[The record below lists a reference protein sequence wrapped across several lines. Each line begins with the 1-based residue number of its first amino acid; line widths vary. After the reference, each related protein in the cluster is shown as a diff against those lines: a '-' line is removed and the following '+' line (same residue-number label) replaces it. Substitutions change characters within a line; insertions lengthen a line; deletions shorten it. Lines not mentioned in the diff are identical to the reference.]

1 MLTRSPAF
9 TAIAVLT
16 LALGIGANTAIFSV
30 VNAVLLN
37 PFPYRDHSRLMLIR
51 QSLPKIGIGVQT
63 RSSGPEFF
71 EYKEQDGIFEQIAAW
86 EPVSRNLTGGIEPER
101 VAAAKVSGDLF
112 DMLGIAPVLG
122 RTIDNGDQGP
132 KAEPV
137 LVLSY
142 ALWQSRFGGE
152 ESILGQKVALDDDPY
167 TVIGVMPQNFGFD
180 GGSAWFPFPMELDK
194 LDRKYRQFAVIA
206 RLKQGISIDQAQAEL
221 DVEARRVEQNFA
233 GVNPE
238 YEGRGI
244 TVTPYRDWVLG
255 TMRPALLVLIYAVTA
270 ILLIACVNIANLLLV
285 RAVKRE
291 KEIAIR
297 TALGASRI
305 AIIRQLLA
313 ESLLLAAVGGGLAL
327 LLASWGI
334 DALLPLI
341 PENTITQ
348 GLAINIDG
356 TVLVYTMAVSILTS
370 LLFGL
375 WPAFNASRVNL
386 SDSIK
391 EGSQKASLSLRGR
404 RSQSILVVSE
414 IALSLVLL
422 VSAGLM
428 ITSFARLTRVDPG
441 FDAEHV
447 LSMRINLPPARY
459 RDSAQRADF
468 FEQVIDRVSK
478 LPGVE
483 SAGVASHMPFVYT
496 ENATFTVETESVDPS
511 IRTLN
516 IDTRTVST
524 GYFRTL
530 GVRLLQGEEFS
541 PQDRG
546 NTPPVII
553 VNRTLAEKY
562 WPDQEAVGKRIMIV
576 RPNRP
581 GVSLTVKG
589 VVEDSAQM
597 SLDIPVNP
605 EIYFTLAQNAGAYR
619 RMNLAV
625 RSGANPHSLAGSIV
639 REIQSI
645 DKDQPVYQVQ
655 TLEELIGIS
664 IAARRLVMFLLALF
678 SGIAMLLAAVGIYGV
693 MTNNVSQRTHEIGIR
708 MALGAD
714 RRDVLMLIARRGML
728 LVGAGVVTGLIG
740 AFAATRLLASLLFEV
755 TATDPLTF
763 VAVTAFLV
771 AVAMAACY
779 MPARRA
785 TKLDPIVALRY
796 E

>member
-1 MLTRSPAF
+1 MKYLLYDLRYGARMLTRSPAF
-9 TAIAVLT
+9 TAIALLT

-30 VNAVLLN
+30 VNSVLLN
-37 PFPYRDHSRLMLIR
+37 PFPYSDHSRLMLIR
-51 QSLPKIGIGVQT
+51 QSLPKIGIDVQT
-63 RSSGPEFF
+63 RSSGPEYF
-71 EYKEQDGIFEQIAAW
+71 EYKEQDGIFEQVAAW
-86 EPVSRNLTGGIEPER
+86 EPVSRNLTGGLEPER
-101 VAAAKVSGDLF
+101 VAAAKVTGDLF

-122 RTIDNGDQGP
+122 RTINNGDQGP

-152 ESILGQKVALDDDPY
+152 ASILGQKVALDDDPY
-167 TVIGVMPQNFGFD
+167 TVIGVMPPNFRFD
-180 GGSAWFPFPMELDK
+180 GGSSWFAFPMELDK

-221 DVEARRVEQNFA
+221 DVAARRLEQDFA

-255 TMRPALLVLIYAVTA
+255 TMQPALIVLIYAVTA

-297 TALGASRI
+297 
-305 AIIRQLLA
+305 
-313 ESLLLAAVGGGLAL
+313 
-327 LLASWGI
+327 
-334 DALLPLI
+334 
-341 PENTITQ
+341 
-348 GLAINIDG
+348 
-356 TVLVYTMAVSILTS
+356 
-370 LLFGL
+370 
-375 WPAFNASRVNL
+375 
-386 SDSIK
+386 
-391 EGSQKASLSLRGR
+391 
-404 RSQSILVVSE
+404 
-414 IALSLVLL
+414 
-422 VSAGLM
+422 
-428 ITSFARLTRVDPG
+428 
-441 FDAEHV
+441 
-447 LSMRINLPPARY
+447 
-459 RDSAQRADF
+459 
-468 FEQVIDRVSK
+468 
-478 LPGVE
+478 
-483 SAGVASHMPFVYT
+483 
-496 ENATFTVETESVDPS
+496 
-511 IRTLN
+511 
-516 IDTRTVST
+516 TRTVST

-605 EIYFTLAQNAGAYR
+605 EIYFTLEQNAGAYR

-625 RSGANPHSLAGSIV
+625 RTGANPHSLTGGIV

-655 TLEELIGIS
+655 TLQELIGIT
-664 IAARRLVMFLLALF
+664 IATRRLVMFLLALF

-693 MTNNVSQRTHEIGIR
+693 MTYNVSQRTHEIGIR
-708 MALGAD
+708 MALGAN
-714 RRDVLMLIARRGML
+714 RRDVLRLIAQRGML

-755 TATDPLTF
+755 TATDPMTF

-771 AVAMAACY
+771 AVAMAASY
-779 MPARRA
+779 IPARRA
-785 TKLDPIVALRY
+785 TRLDPIAALRY